1 MGVKSTRTLT
11 RDEAVKKYVDLK
23 MEDDKLRRQFQAEA
37 VLMGTVELENELE
50 RLNDAARGG
59 EGFENYSIDN

>member
-37 VLMGTVELENELE
+37 ILMGTVELENELE